1 MNRVDH
7 FVEALAGFRLPN
19 VFNPYTDA
27 CPEHDRD
34 GSPAIRRNN
43 LTAVLAG
50 ALELGNETIWFGR
63 DLGYRGGR
71 RTGLALTDEAHL
83 GLVRS
88 TYRAMPIEQATTTG
102 PVAERTAREIW
113 RMVDQLPQPPF
124 LWNVFPFHPHEPD
137 DAMSNRCH
145 TTQEARACE
154 GIIVTLLDWL
164 KPTRVIALGKEAHK
178 TLTRLG
184 RTSIYVRHPSY
195 GGQVEFASC
204 IRAIYG
210 LPTSTGSA

>member
-7 FVEALAGFRLPN
+7 FVEGLASFRLPN

-34 GSPAIRRNN
+34 CSPAIRRNN

-50 ALELGNETIWFGR
+50 ALEVGTETIWLGR

-83 GLVRS
+83 DLVRS
-88 TYRAMPIEQATTTG
+88 TYRAKPVEQATATG
-102 PVAERTAREIW
+102 PVAERTAREVW

-145 TTQEARACE
+145 TPQEGRACE
-154 GIIVTLLDWL
+154 DIMVTLLNWF
-164 KPTRVIALGKEAHK
+164 KPTQIIALGKEAHK
-178 TLTRLG
+178 TLSRLG
-184 RTSIYVRHPSY
+184 WTSIYVRHPSY
-195 GGQVEFASC
+195 GGQAQFVSC

-210 LPTSTGSA
+210 LPASA